1 MTMLVLDP
9 YVEGRLVAERKASGA
24 DRYDEVWEGV
34 YMMTPIPNT
43 EHQRIVARLTSI
55 LLEIIDWPELGE
67 VCAGVN
73 LSRADIED
81 WTQDYR
87 VPDVAVL
94 LHGSRGEDCDTH
106 WRGGVDFLVEVTSP
120 GDRAREKIPFYSRIG
135 VVELLLLDRQS
146 WTLELYRREKDELQ
160 KVGQSDVDGDE
171 ALASAAVPLT
181 FQLVSGQRR
190 PQIKVTHVES
200 GRDWMV

>member
-1 MTMLVLDP
+1 MPMLVCDP
-9 YVEGRLVAERKASGA
+9 YVENRLLAERKASGA

-43 EHQRIVARLTSI
+43 EHQYLVARLTAL
-55 LLEIIDWPELGE
+55 LLEVIGGPELGI
-67 VCAGVN
+67 VCPGVN

-120 GDRAREKIPFYSRIG
+120 GDRTREKIPFYSHIG

-146 WTLELYRREKDELQ
+146 WRLELYRREKDQLQ
-160 KVGQSDVDGDE
+160 MVGQSGVDADE
-171 ALASAAVPLT
+171 VLASAAVPLT

-190 PQIKVTHVES
+190 PQIRVTHVDS
-200 GRDWMV
+200 GRCWMV